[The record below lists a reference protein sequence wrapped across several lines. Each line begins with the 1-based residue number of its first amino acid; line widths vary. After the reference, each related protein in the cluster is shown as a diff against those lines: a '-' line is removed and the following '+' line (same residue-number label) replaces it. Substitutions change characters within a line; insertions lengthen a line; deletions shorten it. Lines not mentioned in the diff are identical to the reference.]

1 METKVV
7 TVNNTKA
14 YYASAPTSPKRCP
27 AIRLEGDWLNGI
39 GFNYG
44 RSAIAEYGK
53 GRIILRLQDPGH
65 YQELVKEALK
75 TDSGL
80 FNVQRGQNNNIAF
93 PRLDIR
99 EFRLEHFG
107 FIAGSVVIAHFQY
120 GLITLLLVDLD
131 QLETNE
137 GKADMTI
144 KRLVV
149 TRSKVSHSKHHRPM
163 ITLQGEW
170 LAQIGFTP
178 GKLVAAEYT
187 AGQMIFRLQDS
198 GHLQTSETDNLK
210 PSQGLF
216 KVWRTIVRELEFPR
230 IHIKGL
236 WLANLGFKIGQFFT
250 VRYDYG
256 LIQLSIEEE
265 A

>member
-1 METKVV
+1 METKVL
-7 TVNNTKA
+7 TVNNIKA
-14 YYASAPTSPKRCP
+14 YYDGARVKTKRCP
-27 AIRLEGDWLNGI
+27 TIRLEGDWLHEI
-39 GFNYG
+39 GFTYG
-44 RSAIAEYGK
+44 RSAIAKYGQ

-65 YQELVKEALK
+65 YQELVKEALE
-75 TDSGL
+75 TNSGL
-80 FNVQRGQNNNIAF
+80 FHVQRGQNNNVAF

-99 EFRLEHFG
+99 EFRLQQFG
-107 FIAGSVVIAHFQY
+107 FTAGSVVVAYLEY
-120 GLITLLLVDLD
+120 GLITLLLVDLA
-131 QLETNE
+131 QLEIGQ
-137 GKADMTI
+137 GKAEMPV

-149 TRSKVSHSKHHRPM
+149 TRSKVTHSKHRRPM

-187 AGQMIFRLQDS
+187 AGQMIFRLQDFD
-198 GHLQTSETDNLK
+198 LPTSETGNLK

-216 KVWRTIVRELEFPR
+216 KVWRSVVREMEIPR

-236 WLANLGFKIGQFFT
+236 WLANLGFKIGQSFT

-256 LIQLSIEEE
+256 LIKLSVEDE

>member
-1 METKVV
+1 METKVL
-7 TVNNTKA
+7 TVNNAKA
-14 YYASAPTSPKRCP
+14 YYTSAPASPKRCP
-27 AIRLEGDWLNGI
+27 AIRLEGDWLHEI
-39 GFNYG
+39 GFTYG
-44 RSAIAEYGK
+44 RSAIAEYGQ

-75 TDSGL
+75 TNSGL
-80 FNVQRGQNNNIAF
+80 FHVQRGQNNNVAF
-93 PRLDIR
+93 PRLDVR
-99 EFRLEHFG
+99 EFRLQQFG
-107 FIAGSVVIAHFQY
+107 FTAGSVVIAHFQY
-120 GLITLLLVDLD
+120 GLITLLLVDFD
-131 QLETNE
+131 QLETDRS
-137 GKADMTI
+137 KADMSI

-149 TRSKVSHSKHHRPM
+149 TRSKVSHSKHRRPM

-198 GHLQTSETDNLK
+198 DHSQTSETGNLK

-216 KVWRTIVRELEFPR
+216 KVWRSVVRETEFPR

-236 WLANLGFKIGQFFT
+236 WLANLGFKIGQSFT

-256 LIQLSIEEE
+256 LIKLSVEEE
-265 A
+265 P